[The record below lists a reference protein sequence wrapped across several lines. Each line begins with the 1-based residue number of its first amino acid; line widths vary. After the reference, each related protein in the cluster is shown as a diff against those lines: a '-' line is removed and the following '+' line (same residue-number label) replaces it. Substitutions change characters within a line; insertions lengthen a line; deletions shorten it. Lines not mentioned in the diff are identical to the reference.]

1 MRIDIVSDTI
11 CPWCFIG
18 KRRLERALAEERG
31 PDPIEIGW
39 RPFQLN
45 PDMPDEGMERG
56 AYLAAKFGGTERA
69 AHIYAP
75 IVEAGTGEG
84 IGFAFEKIVRT
95 PNTLLSHKL
104 IRHAGEVG
112 RQDDVVEGL
121 FLAYFTEGRDI
132 GDADVLADIA
142 AGAGLPR
149 LDVRAYLASETDR
162 HAVVAEDMLARKLG
176 IQGVPCFIIDRRVMV
191 SGAQT
196 PDILRQ
202 ALEYARREVGS
213 NEAAQPAG

>member
-18 KRRLERALAEERG
+18 KRRLERALADEHG
-31 PDPIEIGW
+31 AAAIEIGW

-56 AYLAAKFGGTERA
+56 AYLAAKFGGAERA
-69 AHIYAP
+69 QRIYAP
-75 IVEAGTGEG
+75 IVEAGAGEG

-104 IRHAGEVG
+104 IRHAGEAG
-112 RQDDVVEGL
+112 RQDAVVEAL
-121 FLAYFTEGRDI
+121 FRAYFTEGRDI
-132 GDADVLADIA
+132 GDAGVLADIA
-142 AGAGLPR
+142 AEVGLPR
-149 LDVRAYLASETDR
+149 EEAHAYLASETDR

-202 ALEYARREVGS
+202 AFDHARRAAAS
-213 NEAAQPAG
+213 DADAQPAG